1 MFSYFDYLLKQ
12 LLIEKYPNTSN
23 DYSDLDCINEKIIT
37 EEYRK
42 FLDKVAIRMTT
53 DMFEREEYVNA
64 ILKLARMERIIIAF
78 NIIQGIELREIA
90 YLLNTSADSVYS
102 QKNTA
107 LKRLK
112 AELSNNKFYII
123 KAITQNGILIYPL
136 FIFQSVHSV
145 LPFSRFIQTHYL
157 SVKAHFLN
165 VL

>member
-1 MFSYFDYLLKQ
+1 MESQEVKQMFSYFDYLLKQ

-37 EEYRK
+37 
-42 FLDKVAIRMTT
+42 
-53 DMFEREEYVNA
+53 EEYVNA

-112 AELSNNKFYII
+112 AELSNI
-123 KAITQNGILIYPL
+123 K
-136 FIFQSVHSV
+136 
-145 LPFSRFIQTHYL
+145 
-157 SVKAHFLN
+157 
-165 VL
+165 

>member
-1 MFSYFDYLLKQ
+1 MESQEVKQMFSYFDYLLKQ

-78 NIIQGIELREIA
+78 NIIQGIELREIE

-112 AELSNNKFYII
+112 AELSNI
-123 KAITQNGILIYPL
+123 K
-136 FIFQSVHSV
+136 
-145 LPFSRFIQTHYL
+145 
-157 SVKAHFLN
+157 
-165 VL
+165 

>member
-1 MFSYFDYLLKQ
+1 MWMKKIFLNFDFNFRFHLKTWFNNINRGFTPDFSKMESQEVKQMFSYFDYLLKQ

-112 AELSNNKFYII
+112 AELSNI
-123 KAITQNGILIYPL
+123 K
-136 FIFQSVHSV
+136 
-145 LPFSRFIQTHYL
+145 
-157 SVKAHFLN
+157 
-165 VL
+165 

>member
-12 LLIEKYPNTSN
+12 LLTEKYPNMSD
-23 DYSDLDCINEKIIT
+23 DYSDLDSIDEKVIT

-42 FLDKVAIRMTT
+42 FLDKVAVRITI
-53 DMFEREEYVNA
+53 DMFEQEEYANA

-78 NIIQGIELREIA
+78 NIIQGIELKEIA

-112 AELSNNKFYII
+112 AELANI
-123 KAITQNGILIYPL
+123 K
-136 FIFQSVHSV
+136 
-145 LPFSRFIQTHYL
+145 
-157 SVKAHFLN
+157 
-165 VL
+165 

>member
-53 DMFEREEYVNA
+53 DMFERVNA

-112 AELSNNKFYII
+112 AELSNI
-123 KAITQNGILIYPL
+123 K
-136 FIFQSVHSV
+136 
-145 LPFSRFIQTHYL
+145 
-157 SVKAHFLN
+157 
-165 VL
+165 

>member
-12 LLIEKYPNTSN
+12 LLIEKYPTTNTN
-23 DYSDLDCINEKIIT
+23 YVDMSDITEKTIT

-42 FLDKVAIRMTT
+42 FLDKVAIKITI
-53 DMFEREEYVNA
+53 DMFEKEDYVKA

-112 AELSNNKFYII
+112 AELAK
-123 KAITQNGILIYPL
+123 
-136 FIFQSVHSV
+136 
-145 LPFSRFIQTHYL
+145 
-157 SVKAHFLN
+157 VK
-165 VL
+165 

>member
-112 AELSNNKFYII
+112 AELSNI
-123 KAITQNGILIYPL
+123 KQILHN
-136 FIFQSVHSV
+136 QSNYTKRHFDIPPVYFSV
-145 LPFSRFIQTHYL
+145 CT
-157 SVKAHFLN
+157 
-165 VL
+165 

>member
-78 NIIQGIELREIA
+78 NIIQGIELREIE

-112 AELSNNKFYII
+112 ALLSN
-123 KAITQNGILIYPL
+123 LIYFFHIH
-136 FIFQSVHSV
+136 FIFI
-145 LPFSRFIQTHYL
+145 R
-157 SVKAHFLN
+157 
-165 VL
+165 

>member
-12 LLIEKYPNTSN
+12 LLTEKYPNISN
-23 DYSDLDCINEKIIT
+23 DYSDLDYISEKVIT

-112 AELSNNKFYII
+112 AELANI
-123 KAITQNGILIYPL
+123 K
-136 FIFQSVHSV
+136 
-145 LPFSRFIQTHYL
+145 
-157 SVKAHFLN
+157 
-165 VL
+165 